1 MRWAKGAA
9 ILAAFMLSAC
19 SAEAGTEI
27 TTIETVKE
35 NDLAELS
42 ATYVGDNSKVLGIVQ
57 ELPGAETL
65 KELNLQGEKVR
76 ITYGTKK
83 GSLPQGDILAY
94 WFDDNK
100 AMEKNFLYNAVYLTL
115 LVPNSSSY
123 AFRIDDFSFAIEREE
138 MMEILSEEFVDFP
151 SGGEAWNQEAVEVF
165 IDDNRR
171 EIEEWVESGAVRK
184 NFFAK
189 HPVIYI
195 SN

>member
-1 MRWAKGAA
+1 MRWAKG
-9 ILAAFMLSAC
+9 IVIVSAFMLSAC

-42 ATYVGDNSKVLGIVQ
+42 ATYVGDNSRVLGIVQ

-123 AFRIDDFSFAIEREE
+123 AFRIDDFSFVIEREE
-138 MMEILSEEFVDFP
+138 MVEILSGEFQDFP
-151 SGGEAWNQEAVEVF
+151 AGDEAWNQEVVEVF
-165 IDDNRR
+165 IEDHRR
-171 EIEEWVESGAVRK
+171 EIEEWVESDPVRK
-184 NFFAK
+184 NFFSE

>member
-1 MRWAKGAA
+1 MRWRQGIAV
-9 ILAAFMLSAC
+9 LAALMLAAC
-19 SAEAGTEI
+19 SVEAGTDI
-27 TTIETVKE
+27 TTIETVRE
-35 NDLAELS
+35 NELADLS
-42 ATYVGDNSKVLGIVQ
+42 ATYVGDNSRVLGIVQ

-65 KELNLQGEKVR
+65 KELNLQDEKIR
-76 ITYGTKK
+76 ITYGAKK

-123 AFRIDDFSFAIEREE
+123 AFRIDDFSFYIERQE
-138 MMEILSEEFVDFP
+138 MVEILSEEFRDFP
-151 SGGEAWNQEAVEVF
+151 EGDENWSQETVELF
-165 IDDNRR
+165 IEDNRSA
-171 EIEEWVESGAVRK
+171 IEDWVDSGAVRNK
-184 NFFAK
+184 FFEE

>member
-1 MRWAKGAA
+1 MRWAKGIA
-9 ILAAFMLSAC
+9 ILAAFMLAAC

-27 TTIETVKE
+27 ITIETVKE

-42 ATYVGDNSKVLGIVQ
+42 ATYVGDNSRVLGIVQ

-115 LVPNSSSY
+115 LVPNSSSF
-123 AFRIDDFSFAIEREE
+123 AFRIDDFSFVIEREE
-138 MMEILSEEFVDFP
+138 MVEILSEEFLDFP
-151 SGGEAWNQEAVEVF
+151 AGEEAWNQEVVEAF
-165 IDDNRR
+165 IEDNRW
-171 EIEEWVESGAVRK
+171 EIEGWVESGAVRK
-184 NFFAK
+184 KIFSE

>member
-1 MRWAKGAA
+1 M
-9 ILAAFMLSAC
+9 
-19 SAEAGTEI
+19 
-27 TTIETVKE
+27 KE

-42 ATYVGDNSKVLGIVQ
+42 ATYVGDNSRVLGIVQ

-100 AMEKNFLYNAVYLTL
+100 AMEKNFLYNTVYLTL
-115 LVPNSSSY
+115 LVPNSSSF
-123 AFRIDDFSFAIEREE
+123 AFRIDDFSFVIEREE
-138 MMEILSEEFVDFP
+138 MVEILSEEFLDFP
-151 SGGEAWNQEAVEVF
+151 AGEEAWNQEVVEAF
-165 IDDNRR
+165 IEDNRW
-171 EIEEWVESGAVRK
+171 EIEGWVESGAVRK
-184 NFFAK
+184 KIFSE

>member
-1 MRWAKGAA
+1 MRWAKG
-9 ILAAFMLSAC
+9 IVIVSAFMLSAC

-42 ATYVGDNSKVLGIVQ
+42 ATYVGDNSRVLGIVQ

-123 AFRIDDFSFAIEREE
+123 AFRIDDFSFVIEREE
-138 MMEILSEEFVDFP
+138 MVEILSEKFQDFP
-151 SGGEAWNQEAVEVF
+151 AGDEAWNQEVVEVF
-165 IDDNRR
+165 IEDHRR
-171 EIEEWVESGAVRK
+171 EIEEWVESDPVRK
-184 NFFAK
+184 NFFSE